1 VIVVRGALRDYAWG
15 RYDGLAEWTPATDG
29 PQAELW
35 FGAHQGAPSP
45 LADGGGDLLDRLS
58 SEGLEIPLLVK
69 LLAAARPLSLQV
81 HPRGELAARWWGA
94 AGHPLLAD
102 GREKAEMLIA
112 LDDFSALVGFRPAA
126 EVGRLLA
133 AVGLDGP
140 ATLALAGDLRAAV
153 AAVLRLAPGER
164 DAALAAMPAV
174 VVSALPAPD
183 AAAMAEVL
191 ADYPGDGGALVALCL
206 QHRTLRPGDA
216 LYVPAGLVHGYVRG
230 LGVEVMTSSDNVLRL
245 GLTPK
250 VVAVAEALE
259 ATDQSLVPEVLPRLP
274 GPLQRYEVPGA
285 PFVVTRLHGP
295 VGVPA
300 SCRVEAGAWAVLL
313 AVHGSASVLVGGAR
327 HALRRGEAAVLPP
340 HAGPAEVEAEGVS
353 FLCEAVPAATP

>member
-1 VIVVRGALRDYAWG
+1 
-15 RYDGLAEWTPATDG
+15 
-29 PQAELW
+29 
-35 FGAHQGAPSP
+35 
-45 LADGGGDLLDRLS
+45 
-58 SEGLEIPLLVK
+58 
-69 LLAAARPLSLQV
+69 
-81 HPRGELAARWWGA
+81 
-94 AGHPLLAD
+94 
-102 GREKAEMLIA
+102 
-112 LDDFSALVGFRPAA
+112 
-126 EVGRLLA
+126 
-133 AVGLDGP
+133 
-140 ATLALAGDLRAAV
+140 
-153 AAVLRLAPGER
+153 
-164 DAALAAMPAV
+164 
-174 VVSALPAPD
+174 
-183 AAAMAEVL
+183 
-191 ADYPGDGGALVALCL
+191 
-206 QHRTLRPGDA
+206 
-216 LYVPAGLVHGYVRG
+216 VHGYVRG